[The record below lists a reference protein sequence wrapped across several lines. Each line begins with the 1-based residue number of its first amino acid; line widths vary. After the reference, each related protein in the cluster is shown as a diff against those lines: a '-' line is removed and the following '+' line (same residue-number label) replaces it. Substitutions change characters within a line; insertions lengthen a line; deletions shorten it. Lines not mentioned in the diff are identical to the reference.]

1 MIPIV
6 LASASP
12 RRRALLEALGIDLS
26 VQVSDVSESL
36 DGIPHE
42 VVRQNAAA
50 KRDDV
55 SCGLSHP
62 AMVIAADTIVVLEGQ
77 IMGKP
82 ADLDEARA
90 MLMRLSGKT
99 HEVLTGV
106 AIVNTDTG
114 GKAEGVER
122 TEVTFRALT
131 EEHIVRFVEAVRPLD
146 RAGAYTVDGPGS
158 LLVTRYGG
166 CYQNVLG
173 LPIVLLDTLLG
184 QLGDG
189 LFDRMRVDSVRF
201 L

>member
-12 RRRALLEALGIDLS
+12 RRRALLEALGIDAI
-26 VQVSDVSESL
+26 VQVSGAAESL
-36 DGIPHE
+36 EGVPED
-42 VVRQNAAA
+42 VALRNAVA

-55 SCGLSHP
+55 
-62 AMVIAADTIVVLEGQ
+62 ARQIAKSAIVVGADTIVVLEER

-82 ADLDEARA
+82 ADLDEARH
-90 MLMRLSGKT
+90 MLRLLSGKR

-106 AIVNTDTG
+106 AVVNTDSG
-114 GKAEGVER
+114 HEAGGVER
-122 TEVTFRALT
+122 TAVTFRTLS
-131 EEHIVRFVEAVRPLD
+131 EEHIERFVEAVRPLD

-158 LLVTRYGG
+158 LLVARYEG

-173 LPIVLLDTLLG
+173 LPIVLLDTLLVG
-184 QLGDG
+184 LGDG
-189 LFDRMRVDSVRF
+189 LFGRMRADAARF

>member
-1 MIPIV
+1 M
-6 LASASP
+6 
-12 RRRALLEALGIDLS
+12 LEALGIDLS

-42 VVRQNAAA
+42 VVRKNAAA

-82 ADLDEARA
+82 ADLDEARS
-90 MLMRLSGKT
+90 MLGRLSGRI

-106 AIVNTDTG
+106 AVVNTETG
-114 GKAEGVER
+114 GKAEGLER
-122 TEVTFRALT
+122 TEVTFRTLREKDIA
-131 EEHIVRFVEAVRPLD
+131 RFVEAVRPLD

-158 LLVTRYGG
+158 LLVARYNG

-173 LPIVLLDTLLG
+173 LPIVLLDTLLAE
-184 QLGDG
+184 LGDG
-189 LFDRMRVDSVRF
+189 LFDRMRADSARF

>member
-62 AMVIAADTIVVLEGQ
+62 AMVIAADTIVVLHKGRIKETGTH
-77 IMGKP
+77 
-82 ADLDEARA
+82 DELLAA
-90 MLMRLSGKT
+90 KGLYWKLYRLQS
-99 HEVLTGV
+99 
-106 AIVNTDTG
+106 
-114 GKAEGVER
+114 
-122 TEVTFRALT
+122 
-131 EEHIVRFVEAVRPLD
+131 EEA
-146 RAGAYTVDGPGS
+146 A
-158 LLVTRYGG
+158 
-166 CYQNVLG
+166 
-173 LPIVLLDTLLG
+173 
-184 QLGDG
+184 
-189 LFDRMRVDSVRF
+189 
-201 L
+201 